1 MIQTR
6 RIFEDRHLRDLV
18 QMPLTD
24 LSQDIVTKCWL
35 WSPTLLES
43 DLIYVLEPLKSYFAS
58 LVSVFSSVRE
68 G

>member
-24 LSQDIVTKCWL
+24 LSQDTVTKCWL

-43 DLIYVLEPLKSYFAS
+43 DLVYVLEYSLWKAILLLLCQFSPL
-58 LVSVFSSVRE
+58 
-68 G
+68 